1 MRQAHDWRPGSGWGR
16 VRATG
21 GDAVTA
27 AIAVGVVALLL
38 IAGTGRAPSTDA
50 APPPAGGFSHG
61 AAGSARN
68 GFGGSIAPSPTMQSW
83 PGTGAGGNGGPFA
96 FIGAHYG
103 SLWQVPASVNNSRG
117 VGYCVMEDVAGEGA
131 VSLRPDPPEWD
142 TGEMARA
149 AALMSTFGGDRVV
162 PYGIDA
168 SGPYDVASG
177 EWHQPG
183 LFGGGE
189 YTRRRH
195 VAVNFG
201 AKMFLEDVS
210 PTGAVAG
217 LKLAR
222 DTAVVDGSGGEFA
235 ALRNGYVMAQ
245 RLADVAEVQHAVG
258 GVRLQLVWATTD
270 GAAPTQ
276 PGTHTL
282 EVRASDATGKP
293 LGFVPIVVLSEI
305 GIDGARTVGA
315 VAAVDRSGDSADDAA
330 RWSAAASLGWPT
342 MDMAGSMAA
351 DSRFGLATNPSGADV
366 TDASGTAHFDVTVT
380 GSDWQLAFHTQ
391 APTADVSLYAGT
403 GIQGQVTW
411 TGPPQSAS
419 VHVVVTPPPPPPP
432 PPPPAPAVGA
442 FSVRKVLDAADVQGD
457 RDMSGFEFDVAAA
470 DGTPIGRVVTT
481 ADGRTPSL
489 EAVVGT
495 YTITEV
501 GRPSWAAGLDDGGP
515 LTFALAA
522 DDGADV
528 HEITYTNRVPA
539 ASISTAARDALD
551 GDQVV
556 DLAVGDA
563 TIVDTVRHSGLVPGT
578 AYVVSGEL
586 MVRPSDGGTA
596 AGDSNAETIVAGS
609 TATETVASSTVA
621 LVEMIPTGI
630 TGSTTF
636 VPSESDGQVE
646 VEFTVPADSPL
657 VGHVVVVYQRLAVA
671 SSGRI
676 VAVHADPDAV
686 EQTVR
691 FADITPPTTV
701 PPTTVPATTVAPT
714 TALPTTVPSPPPTT
728 APDVAAAPPTTA
740 PPTTAPSTTGTPPSA
755 PVASTTPRPTP
766 GLASTGS
773 GAAGSTLLSG
783 VALLLLGVGALIAAR
798 RERPANSGVDGR
810 GISAS

>member
-1 MRQAHDWRPGSGWGR
+1 
-16 VRATG
+16 
-21 GDAVTA
+21 
-27 AIAVGVVALLL
+27 
-38 IAGTGRAPSTDA
+38 
-50 APPPAGGFSHG
+50 
-61 AAGSARN
+61 
-68 GFGGSIAPSPTMQSW
+68 
-83 PGTGAGGNGGPFA
+83 
-96 FIGAHYG
+96 
-103 SLWQVPASVNNSRG
+103 
-117 VGYCVMEDVAGEGA
+117 
-131 VSLRPDPPEWD
+131 
-142 TGEMARA
+142 
-149 AALMSTFGGDRVV
+149 
-162 PYGIDA
+162 
-168 SGPYDVASG
+168 
-177 EWHQPG
+177 
-183 LFGGGE
+183 
-189 YTRRRH
+189 
-195 VAVNFG
+195 
-201 AKMFLEDVS
+201 MFLEDVS

-293 LGFVPIVVLSEI
+293 LGLVPIVVLSEI
-305 GIDGARTVGA
+305 GIDGARTVDA

-419 VHVVVTPPPPPPP
+419 VHAVVTPPPPPPP

-457 RDMSGFEFDVAAA
+457 RDMSRFEFDVAAA

-489 EAVVGT
+489 EVVVGT

-501 GRPSWAAGLDDGGP
+501 GRPSWAAGLDDGGTV
-515 LTFALAA
+515 TFTL
-522 DDGADV
+522 DSHGEGDV
-528 HEITYTNRVPA
+528 REITYTNRVPA

-556 DLAVGDA
+556 DLAEGDA

-586 MVRPSDGGTA
+586 MVRPSDGVMA

-636 VPSESDGQVE
+636 VPSESDGEVE

-657 VGHVVVVYQRLAVA
+657 VGHVVVVYQQVAVA

-691 FADITPPTTV
+691 FADIAPPTTA

-714 TALPTTVPSPPPTT
+714 TTLPTTVPSPPPTT

-740 PPTTAPSTTGTPPSA
+740 PPTTAPSTTGAPPSA

-798 RERPANSGVDGR
+798 RERPTNSGVDGR